1 MYRSFMT
8 QKGQVT
14 IPVSMRNS
22 LDLHTG
28 DEIEFILQGEEVL
41 LRKHTQPVEE
51 LFGLF
56 SVSHAVSDEDIEGAI
71 IKGAT
76 RAHRS

>member
-28 DEIEFILQGEEVL
+28 DEIEFILQGEQVL
-41 LRKHTQPVEE
+41 LRKHTRPVEE
-51 LFGLF
+51 LFGIF

-71 IKGAT
+71 VKGAT
-76 RAHRS
+76 RANRP